1 MNEFSITSL
10 INLARKNWGYL
21 LTAVVICAAVAYC
34 LCSFVLTPTYQT
46 KVSFVATNGGVGATI
61 QTSDK
66 IISTDVA
73 ASLAMVGTYVDILKT
88 TNLYKELSKQ
98 LDNKYSPVE
107 LKSMIDVRARDSDES
122 LFVDVFVTSEDP
134 AETVKIANKYLEI
147 GEQYVSN
154 SMNEPDKVLIIKVEE
169 SSTASQNYPN
179 TPFTMFMAAFLGFAV
194 VYAIIIV
201 VFVMDKTIKG
211 EQDFAKNYD
220 IPVLG
225 NVPNFKVAAREEKRY
240 ER

>member
-1 MNEFSITSL
+1 MGEFSITSL
-10 INLARKNWGYL
+10 IGLARKNWGYL
-21 LTAVVICAAVAYC
+21 LAAIAVCAVIAYC
-34 LCSFVLTPTYQT
+34 LCAFVLTPTYQT

-73 ASLAMVGTYVDILKT
+73 ASLAMVDTYVDLLKT

-98 LDNKYSPVE
+98 VNDKYTFAE
-107 LKSMIDVRARDSDES
+107 LKDMISVNKRNADS
-122 LFVDVFVTSEDP
+122 LFIDVFVTSVDP
-134 AETVKIANKYLEI
+134 ADSVLIANKFLEI

-154 SMNEPDKVLIIKVEE
+154 SMNEPDKVLIIKVEQ
-169 SSTASQNYPN
+169 SSAASQNYPN
-179 TPFTMFMAAFLGFAV
+179 TPLMIFMASLLGFAV
-194 VYAIIIV
+194 VFAIIVI

-211 EQDFAKNYD
+211 EQDFTENYD

>member
-1 MNEFSITSL
+1 MSEFSITSL

-21 LTAVVICAAVAYC
+21 VATILVCAVIAYC
-34 LCSFVLTPTYQT
+34 MCSFVLTPTYQT

-98 LDNKYSPVE
+98 LNDKYTPVE
-107 LKSMIDVRARDSDES
+107 LKNMIEVKARDEES

-134 AETVKIANKYLEI
+134 AETIKIANKYLEI

-194 VYAIIIV
+194 VYAIIVI

-211 EQDFAKNYD
+211 EQDFTQNYD

>member
-21 LTAVVICAAVAYC
+21 FAAILLCAVIAYS
-34 LCSFVLTPTYQT
+34 LCTFVLTPTYQT

-73 ASLAMVGTYVDILKT
+73 ASLAMVDTYVDLLKT

-98 LDNKYSPVE
+98 INNEYSFVE
-107 LKSMIDVRARDSDES
+107 LKNMIDVRGRDENS
-122 LFVDVFVTSEDP
+122 LFIDVFVTSEDP
-134 AETVKIANKYLEI
+134 ADAVKIANKYLQI

-169 SSTASQNYPN
+169 SSTAAQNYPN
-179 TPFTMFMAAFLGFAV
+179 TPFTIFMASFLGFAV
-194 VYAIIIV
+194 VYAIIVI

-211 EQDFAKNYD
+211 EQDFAQNYD

-225 NVPNFKVAAREEKRY
+225 NIPNFKVAAREEKRY